1 MSGNLLP
8 IVHSVMRLRAQ
19 LSHWRERGATV
30 ALVPTMGALH
40 EGHISLIRLARIQA
54 DKVVASVFVNPR
66 QFGVG
71 EDFDAYPRAE
81 LADAQLLTEAGCD
94 LMYAPTAAEM
104 YPDGFSTSV
113 SVGGVSQGLCGAER
127 PGHFD
132 GVATVVS
139 KLLIQAQP
147 NVAIFGEKDYQQLA
161 VIRRLTRDLDL
172 TTKIIGAPIARAP
185 DGLALSSR
193 NAYLDPQQ
201 RARAPRM
208 HQVLAEAAAAL
219 TAGEPVHKV
228 QRTARAAL
236 DASGFDRVDYL
247 EIRTADTLDP
257 PPPNAPLT
265 RAARVLAAV
274 RLGRTRLIDNVAAE
288 PPRRAG

>member
-1 MSGNLLP
+1 
-8 IVHSVMRLRAQ
+8 
-19 LSHWRERGATV
+19 V

-40 EGHISLIRLARIQA
+40 DGHISLIRLARVQA
-54 DKVVASVFVNPR
+54 DRVVASVFVNPR

-71 EDFDAYPRAE
+71 EDFDAYPRTE
-81 LADAQLLTEAGCD
+81 LADAQRLTEAGCD
-94 LMYAPTAAEM
+94 LMYAPTPAEM

-113 SVGGVSQGLCGAER
+113 SVRGVSDGLCGAAR

-139 KLLIQAQP
+139 KLLIQASP
-147 NVAIFGEKDYQQLA
+147 DVAIFGEKDYQQLA

-193 NAYLDPQQ
+193 NAYLDAQQ

-208 HQVLAEAAAAL
+208 HQVLVQAATAL
-219 TAGEPVHKV
+219 SSGDPVQAV
-228 QRTARAAL
+228 QSAARAAL
-236 DASGFDRVDYL
+236 EASGFDRVDYL
-247 EIRTADTLDP
+247 EVRLADTLQP
-257 PPPNAPLT
+257 PPDGPIT
-265 RAARVLAAV
+265 RAVRVLAAV
-274 RLGRTRLIDNVAAE
+274 RLGRTRLIDNVPAE
-288 PPRRAG
+288 PPRG

>member
-8 IVHSVMRLRAQ
+8 IVQSVLRLRAQ
-19 LSHWRERGATV
+19 LSTWRERGATI

-40 EGHISLIRLARIQA
+40 DGHISLIRLAKVQA
-54 DKVVASVFVNPR
+54 DRVVASVFVNPR

-71 EDFDAYPRAE
+71 EDFDAYPRTE
-81 LADAQLLTEAGCD
+81 LADAQRLTEAGCD

-104 YPDGFSTSV
+104 YPDGFSTTV
-113 SVGGVSQGLCGAER
+113 SVRGVSEGLCGAER

-139 KLLIQAQP
+139 KLLIQAAP
-147 NVAIFGEKDYQQLA
+147 DVAIFGEKDYQQLA

-172 TTKIIGAPIARAP
+172 SAKIIGAPIARAP

-193 NAYLDPQQ
+193 NAYLDANE
-201 RARAPRM
+201 RARAPRL
-208 HQVLAEAAAAL
+208 HQVLAETALGL
-219 TAGEPVHKV
+219 TAGGSVRPVE
-228 QRTARAAL
+228 QAARAAL
-236 DASGFDRVDYL
+236 AASGFDQVDYL
-247 EIRTADTLDP
+247 EVRNADTLQP
-257 PPPNAPLT
+257 PPDGPIT
-265 RAARVLAAV
+265 RTVRVLAAV

-288 PPRRAG
+288 PPRG